1 MMQRV
6 GAFMF
11 QYRNVIGPAAF
22 LLAVLVASLSAPPA
36 QNHWVP
42 VLEILGVVLALSG
55 QALRIVTIGLEYIE
69 RGGRDR
75 HVYASRLVQG
85 GVFAQCRNP
94 LYVGNLLICA
104 GLSLVAQAWSFY
116 LIVVP
121 VTVFAYACIVAA
133 EEAYLQEKFGTE
145 YEAYCARVP
154 RWIPRPDGWLRAI
167 SGMRFNAGRVLV
179 KEYNTFM
186 LLALSLASLH
196 LWRDYR
202 IVGPA
207 SLPAA
212 GSLAAAFGAWLA
224 IYLALRYAKKARWVQ
239 D

>member
-1 MMQRV
+1 MMQRF

-11 QYRNVIGPAAF
+11 RYRNVIGPAAF
-22 LLAVLVASLSAPPA
+22 LLAILAASLSPPPSED
-36 QNHWVP
+36 HWVP
-42 VLEILGVVLALSG
+42 VLEVAGVVLALAG
-55 QALRIVTIGLEYIE
+55 QALRILTIGLEYIE

-75 HVYASRLVQG
+75 RVYASRLVQG

-116 LIVVP
+116 LLVIP
-121 VTVFAYACIVAA
+121 VTVIAYSCIVDA
-133 EEAYLQEKFGTE
+133 EEAYLHEKFGTE

-154 RWIPRPDGWLRAI
+154 RWVPRHDGWLRAI

-186 LLALSLASLH
+186 LLGLSLASLH

-207 SLPAA
+207 SLPGA
-212 GSLAAAFGAWLA
+212 GSLAAAFGVWLA
-224 IYLALRYAKKARWVQ
+224 IYLGLRYVKKARLVQ